1 MFDFYR
7 NEHRVEKSFIEI
19 TITELIFAHISIML
33 TDYLLFILTSF
44 AISPGKTFNRTKKK
58 KKKEN
63 LRIFSQSIVGK
74 KGQAYN
80 TLSHLWYMLPSMEL
94 ILQDN
99 FVAD

>member
-1 MFDFYR
+1 M
-7 NEHRVEKSFIEI
+7 NIGWKKQSSIEI

-44 AISPGKTFNRTKKK
+44 AISPGKTFNRPKKK
-58 KKKEN
+58 KNEN